1 VAPWRRNEV
10 GGESI
15 GSFIN
20 QPEQDPKKVSR
31 TLPETQGA
39 RRTDILARIV
49 ATKKDEVVE
58 VRRRVE
64 ELRAKAADR
73 SPARGFGRALQ
84 GGEVRVISEVKR
96 RSPGAGEIRPGLDP
110 ADLAAT
116 YEAAGAAALS
126 VLTDRSY
133 FGGSLAD
140 LDAARA
146 AVSLPVLRK
155 DFTIDEVQILEAS
168 AAGADAILLIVRILD
183 DAPLREL
190 REAAEAL
197 GMDVLV
203 EVHDGE
209 ELERARASGARIIG
223 INNRD
228 LTTFRTDL
236 AVSERLVADLPT
248 DVVTVSESGIRS
260 GDEVGRLGRAGIH
273 AVLVGETLLRAEQ
286 PGDAVRDL
294 VGHPRTAR

>member
-1 VAPWRRNEV
+1 VAPWCRCGI
-10 GGESI
+10 GGESV
-15 GSFIN
+15 GYFTN

-39 RRTDILARIV
+39 RRTDILSRIV
-49 ATKKDEVVE
+49 TTKKEEVVE

-64 ELRAKAADR
+64 ELRAEAADR
-73 SPARGFGRALQ
+73 PTARGFGRALL
-84 GGEVRVISEVKR
+84 GSEVRVISEVKR

-126 VLTDRSY
+126 VLTDRTY
-133 FGGSLAD
+133 FGGSLED
-140 LDAARA
+140 LRAARR
-146 AVSLPVLRK
+146 AVALPVLRK
-155 DFTIDEVQILEAS
+155 DFTIDEVQIVEAR

-183 DAPLREL
+183 DGPLREL
-190 REAAEAL
+190 REAAESL
-197 GMDVLV
+197 GMDALV

-260 GDEVGRLGRAGIH
+260 GDEVERLGRAGIH
-273 AVLVGETLLRAEQ
+273 AVLVGETLLRAGH
-286 PGDAVRDL
+286 PGDAVREL
-294 VGHPRTAR
+294 AGHRRVAR